1 MIARR
6 AFGFHS
12 PKPLIAMIFLACGGI
27 SLDPVL
33 PRPT

>member
-12 PKPLIAMIFLACGGI
+12 AQALMAMIMLCSGGI
-27 SLDPVL
+27 ALAPTL
-33 PRPT
+33 P

>member
-12 PKPLIAMIFLACGGI
+12 AEALISMLYLCSGGI
-27 SLDPVL
+27 TLDPPL
-33 PRPT
+33 P